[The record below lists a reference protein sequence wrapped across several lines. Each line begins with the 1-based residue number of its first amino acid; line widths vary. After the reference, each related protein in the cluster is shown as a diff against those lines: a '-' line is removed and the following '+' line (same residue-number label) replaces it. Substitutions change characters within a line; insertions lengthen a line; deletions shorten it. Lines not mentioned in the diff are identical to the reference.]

1 MATDSPTTSRARRSA
16 LDVEAS
22 AQACLK
28 RCTEKLGLA
37 EIPIPV
43 PVDLWIEGPLGIR
56 FGVSDL
62 SHLGDNVLGAAFISE
77 NEILVSEILMTHMGR
92 YRFTC
97 AHELGHFILH
107 SHMKQA
113 FRDMDVEPGTRAGC
127 EDEADR
133 FGAAFLMPATL
144 VIAEFFNICAAH
156 AVNPGRFMVAAM
168 EHAAETQTVWKRILL
183 PNLTRTFN
191 VSLSAALFRF
201 RELVLPNGS
210 PFIPVGQVEALMSKG

>member
-1 MATDSPTTSRARRSA
+1 MNHRVPTTPARVA
-16 LDVEAS
+16 L
-22 AQACLK
+22 
-28 RCTEKLGLA
+28 
-37 EIPIPV
+37 
-43 PVDLWIEGPLGIR
+43 PVDLWIERPLGIG

-62 SHLGDNVLGAAFISE
+62 SHLGSDVLGAAFISE

-107 SHMKQA
+107 GHMKQA
-113 FRDMDVEPGTRAGC
+113 FRDTEVEPGTRAGC

-144 VIAEFFNICAAH
+144 VMKEFFDICTAH
-156 AVNPGRFMVAAM
+156 GVNPGKFMVAIM
-168 EHAAETQTVWKRILL
+168 EHATETQTVWKRILL
-183 PNLTRTFN
+183 PELTRKFN

-201 RELVLPNGS
+201 RELVLPNGT
-210 PFIPVGQVEALMSKG
+210 PFIPVSQVQALMTKGG